1 MKGVKS
7 KMINFK
13 KFMIFV
19 ALLILISGLSSTSI
33 LAQDSQEIPF
43 DKLKI
48 PTELQTIINNFERLK
63 YNFKAFKDGEKAQ
76 ELMVEFQ
83 YQGKEKVNDV
93 EVDKLFIKTS
103 AMGTSD
109 ISQMTFWL
117 NDGEIVKTV
126 QGGQEIPA
134 AMADIMKDKMLPVVL
149 FPFIYFK
156 KLNLE
161 EIASEGEVIRTA
173 EMIGEREVDI
183 IKIKGN
189 NLAKHGLESGT
200 LKLANFDK
208 LLLIVDFEYITL
220 EETEAE
226 FKEGKFEVTEI
237 ELR

>member
-1 MKGVKS
+1 
-7 KMINFK
+7 MINFK
-13 KFMIFV
+13 KIMIFV

-208 LLLIVDFEYITL
+208 LLFMVNFDYITL